1 MSFALRFERLEY
13 RGALSRSVL
22 APNAHR
28 DGSAESRK
36 KRPRSVR
43 RDTRSTRLEAQG
55 RLINC
60 FRSII
65 GCDKSYRLQVVAWL
79 VSEEIERRH
88 HPSLSLSLSLFFPL
102 LLSYDQ
108 TRTVTHSC
116 VRRVLYSLAKLEGK
130 IEKLV
135 PPRLTSPDLGA
146 NRSRMFPRKLGPME
160 AALGATKIDFF
171 PPLVVIRRLSED
183 R

>member
-88 HPSLSLSLSLFFPL
+88 HPSLSLSLS
-102 LLSYDQ
+102 YDQ